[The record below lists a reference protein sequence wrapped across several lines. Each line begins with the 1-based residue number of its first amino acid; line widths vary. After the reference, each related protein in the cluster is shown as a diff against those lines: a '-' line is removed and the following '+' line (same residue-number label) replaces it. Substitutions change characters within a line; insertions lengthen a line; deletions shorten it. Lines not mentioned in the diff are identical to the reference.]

1 MHYCYSKKCFTG
13 IIILMLILAKTS
25 YAAIQDTTARAVK
38 TAELVN
44 GTVVDENNRPI
55 NGATVSVKGKTTSVQ
70 TNISGYFELA
80 AMPGDVLVFTY
91 TNHYVS
97 EIEVKTSADKLT
109 VRLLDRYL
117 QTRNQVDVLYGS
129 VNTESQ
135 LASVATIYTNQITT
149 TPATLYVYALPG
161 QLAGLYTQ
169 QSSGFTTPNNTNP
182 LGSFF
187 GNYTLI
193 SNTASGHA
201 TEPSDNTEMALEVR
215 GNGQG
220 VTTVIDGVQ
229 EDISSIDP
237 ESIESISV
245 LKDALSTI
253 LLGINSS
260 KPILLVTTR
269 KAEIG
274 APRITFTT
282 ETAIQQSLG
291 MPTDQVTA
299 YQWAYLYNEALQN
312 AGLPVAYS
320 TADLNA
326 YKNHTDPYGHPDVDW
341 NKLLLNDYS
350 PLTSDKLNV
359 SGGTDVARYTISLD
373 YLDQGGI
380 FKEAPS
386 VDYSTDNNLSR
397 YTLNSTIDVSVNKN
411 LSIALQLYGK
421 VEEITEPGTG
431 YNSILS
437 GIETTPNNAYPVY
450 NPDGSFGGSSL
461 GSPFTNN
468 LLSMAQYSGYQ
479 LTKIHD
485 VLSNLD
491 VNYKLDGIT
500 KGLSFKAKANVVI
513 ESQVLID
520 RSFQNNAYSYLKT
533 DSTITYNAV
542 GSTTS
547 ESNAFSSSLS
557 SRISFEQ
564 ASLNYDKQFGKNT
577 INAQAFYD
585 TRSLSLSYDL
595 PAVTV
600 DRAVKGSYNYDG
612 KYFAEGALNYS
623 GFNQFPPGHQNGF
636 FYAGGLGWQ
645 MGKEDFMKDIDW
657 LTSWKWRA
665 TFGQTGNNS
674 DAGYYTY
681 KQAYTSGGSGYAFG
695 IGHPGTAG
703 GYEEITPIANPNESW
718 ERAHKLDI
726 GADISFF
733 ENHLQLTADYYHEL
747 YYDLLGQRG
756 ASIALLGTTYPLE
769 NIDRTLYTGE
779 ELSITYQNHI
789 DNLNYFITA
798 NGSIAHSKLV
808 YFDEETPKYPW
819 NAHTGLPLTA
829 IFGYKAEGYYTAQ
842 DFANGHTPAAINGYT
857 PQPGDIKYADLNGD
871 GVIDQY
877 DQTAIGGLKP
887 LVYYGI
893 SMGANYKGFS
903 VSIIIQGVFNR
914 QIDINNAIFNGFQG
928 ANSFDGVIPVAPW
941 GQAYQNVLNRW
952 TPETAATAAFPR
964 LILGDTNTEQT
975 SSYDIKSGDYVRLK
989 NAEIGYT
996 LPLAFSK
1003 KLKLSGIRVFVNGE
1017 NLFTIAGYQGFPGM
1031 DPEVN
1036 GVGAYP
1042 IQRVVNAGLTVKL

>member
-1 MHYCYSKKCFTG
+1 
-13 IIILMLILAKTS
+13 MLILAKTS

-38 TAELVN
+38 NADLVT
-44 GTVVDENNRPI
+44 GIVVDENNRPVK
-55 NGATVSVKGKTTSVQ
+55 GATVTIKGKTSSVQ
-70 TNISGYFELA
+70 TSTSGYFELT

-91 TNHYVS
+91 ANHYIS
-97 EIEVKTSADKLT
+97 EIEVKTSADKLN
-109 VRLLDRYL
+109 VRLLDKYL
-117 QTRNQVDVLYGS
+117 QNRKQVDVLYSS
-129 VNTESQ
+129 VNTEGL
-135 LASVATIYTNQITT
+135 LAAVGTIYTNQITT

-169 QSSGFTTPNNTNP
+169 QGSGFTTPNNTNP

-187 GNYTLI
+187 GSFTVV

-201 TEPSDNTEMALEVR
+201 SDPSDNTEIGLSVR
-215 GNGQG
+215 GQG
-220 VTTVIDGVQ
+220 VTTIIDGVQ
-229 EDISSIDP
+229 ENISSIDP

-260 KPILLVTTR
+260 KPILLVTTK

-291 MPTDQVTA
+291 LPTDQVSA

-312 AGLPVAYS
+312 AGQPIAYS

-326 YKNHTDPYGHPDVDW
+326 YKNHTDQYGHPDVNW
-341 NKLLLNDYS
+341 SKLLLKDYS

-359 SGGTDVARYTISLD
+359 SGGTDAARYSIALD

-386 VDYSTDNNLSR
+386 VDYSTNNNLSR
-397 YTLNSTIDVSVNKN
+397 YTLNSSINVNVNKN

-431 YNSILS
+431 YNSILTD
-437 GIETTPNNAYPVY
+437 IETTPNNAYPVR

-491 VNYKLDGIT
+491 VDYKLDGVT

-513 ESQVLID
+513 ESQILID

-542 GSTTS
+542 GSTTT
-547 ESNAFSSSLS
+547 ESNGFSSSLS
-557 SRISFEQ
+557 SRVSFEQ
-564 ASLNYDKQFGKNT
+564 GSLNYDRQFGKST
-577 INAQAFYD
+577 VNAQAYYD

-623 GFNQFPPGHQNGF
+623 GFNEYAPGHQNGL

-645 MGKEDFMKDIDW
+645 MGKEDFMKDVDW

-665 TFGQTGNNS
+665 TFGQTGNDN
-674 DAGYYTY
+674 AGYYTY

-695 IGHPGTAG
+695 VGHPGTAT
-703 GYEEITPIANPNESW
+703 GYEEITPIANPNQSW

-726 GADISFF
+726 GADISLFKD
-733 ENHLQLTADYYHEL
+733 HLKITADYYHEL

-756 ASIALLGTTYPLE
+756 ASIALLGTSYPLE

-779 ELSITYQNHI
+779 ELSITYQNHAG
-789 DNLNYFITA
+789 NLNYFITA
-798 NGSIAHSKLV
+798 NGTISHSKLV

-819 NAHTGLPLTA
+819 NAHTGEPLTA
-829 IFGYKAEGYYTAQ
+829 IYGYKAEGYFTTQ
-842 DFANGHTPAAINGYT
+842 DFANGKTPASINGYAA
-857 PQPGDIKYADLNGD
+857 QPGDIKYADLNGD

-887 LVYYGI
+887 LVYYGTT
-893 SMGANYKGFS
+893 MGANYKGFS

-914 QIDINNAIFNGFQG
+914 QININNAIFNGLQG

-941 GQAYQNVLNRW
+941 GQAYDNILNRW
-952 TPETAATAAFPR
+952 TPETASTAAFPR

-996 LPLAFSK
+996 LPLGLTR

-1017 NLFTIAGYQGFPGM
+1017 NLYTIAGYRGFPGM

-1042 IQRVVNAGLTVKL
+1042 IQRVINAGLTVKL